1 MENKDL
7 TTVITNEGKE
17 MYVIDSREVAEM
29 MGKTHSKLLR
39 DIEGDKSHVGIIEV
53 LTKAQM
59 GLSKYFIEDA
69 YKDKSGKEN
78 KCYQCTKMGCE
89 ILANKMTGEKGILF
103 TAKYVERFNQM
114 EEELKKISRED
125 ELLLT
130 IAKSND
136 PVERMNATKEYT
148 DIKMLPLENEI
159 KHKEGIITS
168 LTEGIELASMQQ
180 RINDIVRYGNGKE
193 RTPEYFQKRY
203 KLLYSEF
210 EKKYHINIRVRIEN
224 ARAKKLI
231 TKKVTYMEY
240 ICNVLG
246 MTTQLYELAC
256 TIFEADAEAVKN
268 KLFKSIE
275 K

>member
-7 TTVITNEGKE
+7 TVITNEGKE

-114 EEELKKISRED
+114 EEESKKISRED

>member
-1 MENKDL
+1 MENKNL
-7 TTVITNEGKE
+7 TITTNEGKE
-17 MYVIDSREVAEM
+17 IYVIDSREVAEM

-39 DIEGDKSHVGIIEV
+39 DIEGDKSNVGIIEV

>member
-7 TTVITNEGKE
+7 TVITNEGKE

-78 KCYQCTKMGCE
+78 KCYQCTKIGCE

>member
-7 TTVITNEGKE
+7 TVITIEGKKV
-17 MYVIDSREVAEM
+17 YVIDSREVAEM

>member
-7 TTVITNEGKE
+7 TVITNEGKE

-180 RINDIVRYGNGKE
+180 RINDIVRYGNGEK

>member
-7 TTVITNEGKE
+7 TVITIEGKKV
-17 MYVIDSREVAEM
+17 YVIDSREVAEM

-39 DIEGDKSHVGIIEV
+39 DIEGDKAHVGIIEV